1 MSRIDALLARMT
13 LEEKIGQLSMVSAD
27 LTPLGPCLGPTA
39 LSDIAAGR
47 AGSVLSLWG
56 ERTQEARR
64 LAAEDSRLGIPLL
77 VGFDV
82 LHGHRTIFPIP
93 LAETAAFDPALWE
106 ATAREA
112 AIEAASEGVDLTFAP
127 MLDVSRDPRWGRIAE
142 SPGEDPWLCAQVAAA
157 KVRGFQ
163 GMGSAFA
170 HDRLAAT
177 AKHLA
182 AYGASIAGR
191 DYAAVDISERSLHE
205 VYLAPFKTAVDAG
218 VAAIMP
224 AFVSV
229 AGVPMTSNRRL
240 LRDLVRGQWGFD
252 GVIVSDYL
260 AVAELVTHG
269 VAADMAEAAALALS
283 AGVDI
288 DMVGGAYITGLPL
301 ALERGLVEM
310 PWIDAAVRRVLA
322 LKERLGL
329 FEKPRARGAMQ
340 QSDAGSAAERRELA
354 RDAARRSIVLL
365 KNDGALLPLPASIR
379 RIALI
384 GPLAD
389 APVHMLG
396 PWAGAGAAKN
406 TVTILEGLR
415 STLPE
420 CEVRCAPGV
429 EIDGKEVQGITEVR
443 SICRRAD
450 VVILCVGEAADMA
463 GEAASRARPGLPGR
477 QQELADAVLA
487 LGKPVVVLL
496 SSGRPLMVTPLVE
509 RASAVV
515 ATWFLGSEAGNAI
528 ADVLT
533 GRSNPCGRLPVTW
546 PLDTGQVPIFF
557 GAGSTGRPPDAQTR
571 YSSKYIDLPV
581 EPLFA
586 FGHGLSYTRFSH
598 ANLRLRA
605 YDIAPGDQLVAEVE
619 VSNDGE
625 RDGEE
630 TVFLFT
636 HDVVASVAR
645 PLLELKAMAKVRLA
659 RGERGTVTL
668 SVPVDALSYLDARM
682 TKVLEPGEL
691 EVYVGPSA
699 SQGALLKT
707 TVRVRQGRQG

>member
-13 LEEKIGQLSMVSAD
+13 LEEKIGQLTMVSAD

-39 LSDIAAGR
+39 LSEIAAGR

-112 AIEAASEGVDLTFAP
+112 AIEAAAEGVDLTFAP

-329 FEKPRARGAMQ
+329 FEKPRARGATQ
-340 QSDAGSAAERRELA
+340 QSEAGSAAERRELA
-354 RDAARRSIVLL
+354 RDVARRSIVLL

-420 CEVRCAPGV
+420 CEVRYAPGV

-509 RASAVV
+509 RATAVV

-533 GRSNPCGRLPVTW
+533 GRFNPCGRLPVTW

-659 RGERGTVTL
+659 RGERGTVAL
-668 SVPVDALSYLDARM
+668 FVPVDALSYLDARLR
-682 TKVLEPGEL
+682 TVLEPGEL

>member
-1 MSRIDALLARMT
+1 
-13 LEEKIGQLSMVSAD
+13 
-27 LTPLGPCLGPTA
+27 
-39 LSDIAAGR
+39 
-47 AGSVLSLWG
+47 
-56 ERTQEARR
+56 
-64 LAAEDSRLGIPLL
+64 
-77 VGFDV
+77 
-82 LHGHRTIFPIP
+82 
-93 LAETAAFDPALWE
+93 
-106 ATAREA
+106 
-112 AIEAASEGVDLTFAP
+112 
-127 MLDVSRDPRWGRIAE
+127 
-142 SPGEDPWLCAQVAAA
+142 
-157 KVRGFQ
+157 
-163 GMGSAFA
+163 
-170 HDRLAAT
+170 
-177 AKHLA
+177 
-182 AYGASIAGR
+182 
-191 DYAAVDISERSLHE
+191 
-205 VYLAPFKTAVDAG
+205 
-218 VAAIMP
+218 
-224 AFVSV
+224 
-229 AGVPMTSNRRL
+229 
-240 LRDLVRGQWGFD
+240 
-252 GVIVSDYL
+252 
-260 AVAELVTHG
+260 
-269 VAADMAEAAALALS
+269 
-283 AGVDI
+283 
-288 DMVGGAYITGLPL
+288 
-301 ALERGLVEM
+301 
-310 PWIDAAVRRVLA
+310 
-322 LKERLGL
+322 
-329 FEKPRARGAMQ
+329 
-340 QSDAGSAAERRELA
+340 
-354 RDAARRSIVLL
+354 VLL

-659 RGERGTVTL
+659 RGERGTVAL

-691 EVYVGPSA
+691 QVYVGPSA